1 MLARPSY
8 LNFESGLLDK
18 DCLFTFIIF
27 HGHYLI
33 DTHIYAMTEGFKIV
47 SNLKISYEFWKVWSN
62 YG

>member
-27 HGHYLI
+27 HGQYLI
-33 DTHIYAMTEGFKIV
+33 DTHIYAITEGFKIV
-47 SNLKISYEFWKVWSN
+47 SNLKISYEF
-62 YG
+62 